1 MKAVRF
7 ADDQAM
13 VIAATQKGLQE
24 IMTVL
29 HDTFQEYGMR
39 INMKKTKVMHIS
51 RKAGR
56 KLTILIEGHKLDQVE
71 QFVYLGSLVTE
82 DGRCTKGSSKN
93 CFRQN
98 CFQQKERIVERVIEF
113 RIEENNG

>member
-29 HDTFQEYGMR
+29 HDTSQEYGR
-39 INMKKTKVMHIS
+39 
-51 RKAGR
+51 G
-56 KLTILIEGHKLDQVE
+56 
-71 QFVYLGSLVTE
+71 
-82 DGRCTKGSSKN
+82 
-93 CFRQN
+93 
-98 CFQQKERIVERVIEF
+98 
-113 RIEENNG
+113 